1 MISPG
6 CLASLLLSHNRLV
19 EKHINMSFTWFRG
32 QTQSHPQCSVVMT
45 TNQASAR
52 RPFGSWLISL
62 GFWKHRKWHQSISST
77 LPASQR
83 NMCLAGSGGSER
95 DIYMR
100 FMKCHKCYD
109 IIPTSSK
116 LVVFDTTL
124 QVRRRLTWSVN
135 HTHIR
140 SLDACVVV
148 QVKKA
153 FFALVANGVR
163 AAPLWESKKQSFVG
177 KTVYVS
183 SCCHSLTHTCRNTH
197 LFSLLH
203 LEFLLFRNVNHHRL
217 HQHPD

>member
-1 MISPG
+1 MVSRTNTIPSSVLCCHGNKPGISPQAVHD
-6 CLASLLLSHNRLV
+6 ASV
-19 EKHINMSFTWFRG
+19 W
-32 QTQSHPQCSVVMT
+32 
-45 TNQASAR
+45 A
-52 RPFGSWLISL
+52 FGSTGSDIRAS
-62 GFWKHRKWHQSISST
+62 
-77 LPASQR
+77 PPPSQR
-83 NMCLAGSGGSER
+83 NMCLAGSAGSER

-124 QVRRRLTWSVN
+124 QVRRRLRWSVS
-135 HTHIR
+135 HAHLR
-140 SLDACVVV
+140 SLDARVVV

-183 SCCHSLTHTCRNTH
+183 SSCPSVTHTCRHTH

-203 LEFLLFRNVNHHRL
+203 LEFLLFRDVNHHRL

>member
-1 MISPG
+1 
-6 CLASLLLSHNRLV
+6 
-19 EKHINMSFTWFRG
+19 
-32 QTQSHPQCSVVMT
+32 
-45 TNQASAR
+45 
-52 RPFGSWLISL
+52 
-62 GFWKHRKWHQSISST
+62 
-77 LPASQR
+77 
-83 NMCLAGSGGSER
+83 MCLAGSGGSER

-124 QVRRRLTWSVN
+124 QVRRRLRCSV
-135 HTHIR
+135 TTPT
-140 SLDACVVV
+140 SEALTCVVV

-183 SCCHSLTHTCRNTH
+183 ACCRSVTHTCRNTH
-197 LFSLLH
+197 SFSLLH
-203 LEFLLFRNVNHHRL
+203 LAFLLFRNVNHHRL
-217 HQHPD
+217 HQHPDQIL